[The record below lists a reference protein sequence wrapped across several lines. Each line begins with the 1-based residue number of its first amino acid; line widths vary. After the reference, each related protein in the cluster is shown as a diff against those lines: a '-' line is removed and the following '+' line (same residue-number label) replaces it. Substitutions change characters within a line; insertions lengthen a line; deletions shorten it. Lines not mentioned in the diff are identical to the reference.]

1 MKSGSVM
8 VGAKQKGGK
17 KVMML
22 FGIILTVISVCM
34 LIGTI
39 LHATYFKN
47 KMEQIEPYGQMVD
60 VFD

>member
-1 MKSGSVM
+1 M